1 MFTLGL
7 KKQVQDLLLFD
18 VFRMYT
24 LVETAENFN
33 EYWIHLFFGLLPSL
47 LRENTSVHG
56 KQEKVFFYDSK
67 PLL

>member
-18 VFRMYT
+18 VFRMYS

-33 EYWIHLFFGLLPSL
+33 EYWMD
-47 LRENTSVHG
+47 TSVFWFATITFEGEHISPG
-56 KQEKVFFYDSK
+56 
-67 PLL
+67 